1 VVPSAVPPPQPPPW
15 PAPPSPATAEAEPA
29 PIDRRLLTVLLA
41 AYTVLVVA
49 ANVGSILAPSLVN
62 DQPTLLLALSARMR
76 HLLLTVA
83 ANIDAFAY
91 WAVGGARLAVAG
103 AVCFLLG
110 RHFGERGLSWI
121 ERQTNGELPATF
133 VWLERA
139 VDRAGAPLVV
149 LMPASNVVA
158 ALVGVRRMSPTR
170 FAVLL
175 GIGIAIRLGT
185 FWFLGITFEDP
196 LDRVLDW
203 IERYQWWLVGAFLVL
218 SVLTSFQRSSRTP
231 RVPRPPQ
238 L

>member
-1 VVPSAVPPPQPPPW
+1 VSPPAADAVP
-15 PAPPSPATAEAEPA
+15 T

-49 ANVGSILAPSLVN
+49 ANIGSILAPSLVN

-76 HLLLTVA
+76 HLLLAVA
-83 ANIDAFAY
+83 ANIGAPAY
-91 WAVGGARLAVAG
+91 WLVGGARLAVAG

-110 RHFGERGLSWI
+110 RHFGDRGLSWI

-158 ALVGVRRMSPTR
+158 ALVGVRRMTPSR

-175 GIGIAIRLGT
+175 AVGIVVRLAM
-185 FWFLGITFEDP
+185 FWFLGITFEEP
-196 LDRVLDW
+196 LDRLLDW
-203 IERYQWWLVGAFLVL
+203 IDRYQWWLVGAFLLL
-218 SVLTSFQRSSRTP
+218 SVVTSFQRSSRSP

-238 L
+238 P